1 MENDASDSPDSWTG
15 CLFFIAV
22 VVRNGSRNKGEIPVK
37 RLFPGMAGRAGRSAG
52 SVNKTTGLSTFF
64 CREGV
69 WYSLVIA
76 FAFFAALLKQ
86 VNATMLFTS
95 LLVCPLFISLW
106 LSRRIL
112 GKLTV
117 TRIVPSRIH
126 AGDTFV
132 TQLELVNPRAKIS
145 AWGVIVEDDIVGL
158 QTSNFG
164 LQEEA
169 MGARSPHRPA
179 VYFDYVRAGDVKRKS
194 YTGRLPERGRYR
206 FGKVT
211 LSTRFPCGF
220 FRSMVELEVEDEMIV
235 LPKIGTLAAGWMT
248 RRHDASETMMRR
260 RYRPSRST
268 GEFLGVRN
276 WQHGDTK
283 RWVHWRASARHDQL
297 VVKQYEQHQNHDA
310 AILLDLF
317 CPAEGGQTPQFADD
331 IELAIS
337 FAATLATDIIRRG
350 GCNLTFGTFQEPAE
364 GKGAAALR
372 PVTIDHGPSNTALLD
387 KILDRLA
394 VLRMTPTDCLADM
407 LTEALANT
415 EPNADLILIS
425 PAPVDFS
432 DMTRFGKLKNDPR
445 LRTLMQ
451 RVRLV
456 AVSDEG
462 FDKIFSVGQ

>member
-1 MENDASDSPDSWTG
+1 M
-15 CLFFIAV
+15 FFV
-22 VVRNGSRNKGEIPVK
+22 QFVDNKGEIPVK
-37 RLFPGMAGRAGRSAG
+37 RSSPGI
-52 SVNKTTGLSTFF
+52 STFF

-69 WYSLVIA
+69 WYALVIA
-76 FAFFAALLKQ
+76 GAFFAALLKQ
-86 VNATMLFTS
+86 VYATMLFTS

-106 LSRRIL
+106 LSRRVL

-117 TRIVPSRIH
+117 KRIVPSRIH

-132 TQLELVNPRAKIS
+132 TQLELVNPREKVS
-145 AWGVIVEDDIVGL
+145 AWGVVVEDDI
-158 QTSNFG
+158 
-164 LQEEA
+164 A
-169 MGARSPHRPA
+169 MRDEGRGTRDESLTPHPSPLTPRHRPA
-179 VYFDYVRAGDVKRKS
+179 VYFDYVRAGDGKRKS

-206 FGKVT
+206 FCKVT

-220 FRSMVELEVEDEMIV
+220 FRSMVELNVEDEMIV

-248 RRHDASETMMRR
+248 RQHEASETMMRR
-260 RYRPSRST
+260 RHRPSRVT
-268 GEFLGVRN
+268 GEFLGVRG

-317 CPAEGGQTPQFADD
+317 CPTSVESMLQFADNM
-331 IELAIS
+331 ELAVS

-350 GCNLTFGTFQEPAE
+350 GCNLTFGVFQESAE
-364 GKGAAALR
+364 GKGAAPLRPVTKGAAPLR
-372 PVTIDHGPSNTALLD
+372 PVTIYHGPSNTALLD
-387 KILDRLA
+387 QILDHLA
-394 VLRMTPTDCLADM
+394 ILRMTPTDCLADM

-425 PAPVDFS
+425 PMPVDFS

-451 RVRLV
+451 RVRM
-456 AVSDEG
+456 VSVTDKD
-462 FDKIFSVGQ
+462 FDVIFMQ

>member
-1 MENDASDSPDSWTG
+1 
-15 CLFFIAV
+15 
-22 VVRNGSRNKGEIPVK
+22 
-37 RLFPGMAGRAGRSAG
+37 
-52 SVNKTTGLSTFF
+52 
-64 CREGV
+64 
-69 WYSLVIA
+69 VIA

-117 TRIVPSRIH
+117 KRIVPSRIH

-132 TQLELVNPRAKIS
+132 VQLELNNPREKIS
-145 AWGVIVEDDIVGL
+145 SWGVIVEDDIIRL
-158 QTSNFG
+158 QASDFR

-169 MGARSPHRPA
+169 TNPEARSPKSEAHHRPA
-179 VYFDYVRAGDVKRKS
+179 VYFDYVRAGDGKRKS

-220 FRSMVELEVEDEMIV
+220 FRSMVELNIEDEMIV

-248 RRHDASETMMRR
+248 RRHEASETMMRR
-260 RYRPSRST
+260 RHRPSRVT
-268 GEFLGVRN
+268 GEFLGVRG

-297 VVKQYEQHQNHDA
+297 VVRQYEQHQNHDA

-317 CPAEGGQTPQFADD
+317 CPVDNPGIATEYRVHPWFMADN
-331 IELAIS
+331 IELAVS
-337 FAATLATDIIRRG
+337 FAATLASDIIRRG
-350 GCNLTFGTFQEPAE
+350 GCNLTFGAFQESAE
-364 GKGAAALR
+364 IYR
-372 PVTIDHGPSNTALLD
+372 GPSNTALLD
-387 KILDRLA
+387 QILDRLA

-407 LTEALANT
+407 LTDALAAT

-425 PAPVDFS
+425 PMPIDFN

-445 LRTLMQ
+445 LRALMQ
-451 RVRLV
+451 RVRRV
-456 AVSDEG
+456 AVTDEE
-462 FDKIFSVGQ
+462 FDEIFMQ

>member
-1 MENDASDSPDSWTG
+1 MKRKSPN
-15 CLFFIAV
+15 I
-22 VVRNGSRNKGEIPVK
+22 
-37 RLFPGMAGRAGRSAG
+37 
-52 SVNKTTGLSTFF
+52 STFF

-76 FAFFAALLKQ
+76 LAFFAALLKQ

-132 TQLELVNPRAKIS
+132 VQLELANPREKIS
-145 AWGVIVEDDIVGL
+145 TWGVIVEDNIVGL
-158 QTSNFG
+158 QTSDFG

-169 MGARSPHRPA
+169 MGTRNLKPEARSPHRPA
-179 VYFDYVRAGDVKRKS
+179 VYFDYVRAGDGKRKS

-220 FRSMVELEVEDEMIV
+220 FRSMVELEVENEMIV

-248 RRHDASETMMRR
+248 RQHDASETMIRR
-260 RYRPSRST
+260 RHRPSRST
-268 GEFLGVRN
+268 GEFLGVRG

-337 FAATLATDIIRRG
+337 FAATLATDITRRG
-350 GCNLTFGTFQEPAE
+350 GCNLTFGTFQESAE

-372 PVTIDHGPSNTALLD
+372 PVTIFHGPSNTALLD
-387 KILDRLA
+387 QILDRLA
-394 VLRMTPTDCLADM
+394 VLRMTPTDGLADM

-425 PAPVDFS
+425 PVPVDFS
-432 DMTRFGKLKNDPR
+432 DRTRFGKLKNDPR

-451 RVRLV
+451 RVRMV

-462 FDKIFSVGQ
+462 FDEIFMQ

>member
-1 MENDASDSPDSWTG
+1 
-15 CLFFIAV
+15 
-22 VVRNGSRNKGEIPVK
+22 VK
-37 RLFPGMAGRAGRSAG
+37 RISSRIVGR
-52 SVNKTTGLSTFF
+52 TTGISTFF

-76 FAFFAALLKQ
+76 GAFFAALLKQ

-117 TRIVPSRIH
+117 KRIVPSRIH

-132 TQLELVNPRAKIS
+132 TQLELVNSCAITMTGRNTGIS
-145 AWGVIVEDDIVGL
+145 AWGVIVEDDIVRL
-158 QTSNFG
+158 QTSDFV
-164 LQEEA
+164 LQETLSNTHPEVL
-169 MGARSPHRPA
+169 SPKSESPSHHRPA
-179 VYFDYVRAGDVKRKS
+179 VYFDYVRAGDGKRKS

-220 FRSMVELEVEDEMIV
+220 FRSRVELEVEDEMIV

-260 RYRPSRST
+260 RHRPSRST
-268 GEFLGVRN
+268 GEFLGVRG
-276 WQHGDTK
+276 WQHGDPK

-317 CPAEGGQTPQFADD
+317 CPPAAANLRAAEDVTQFADVV
-331 IELAIS
+331 ELAVS
-337 FAATLATDIIRRG
+337 FAATLATDIIRHG
-350 GCNLTFGTFQEPAE
+350 GCNLTFGTFQESAE
-364 GKGAAALR
+364 
-372 PVTIDHGPSNTALLD
+372 IWHGPSNTALLD
-387 KILDRLA
+387 QILDRLA
-394 VLRMTPTDCLADM
+394 VLRMTTTDYLANM

-425 PAPVDFS
+425 PVPVDFS
-432 DMTRFGKLKNDPR
+432 DMSRFGKLKNDPR

-451 RVRLV
+451 RVRMV
-456 AVSDEG
+456 AVTDEG
-462 FDKIFSVGQ
+462 FDEIFSVTGQ

>member
-1 MENDASDSPDSWTG
+1 M
-15 CLFFIAV
+15 
-22 VVRNGSRNKGEIPVK
+22 K
-37 RLFPGMAGRAGRSAG
+37 R
-52 SVNKTTGLSTFF
+52 KTPNISTFF

-76 FAFFAALLKQ
+76 GAFFAALLKQ
-86 VNATMLFTS
+86 VNITMLFTS
-95 LLVCPLFISLW
+95 LLICPLFISLW

-112 GKLTV
+112 GQLAV

-132 TQLELVNPRAKIS
+132 TQLELANPRERIS
-145 AWGVIVEDDIVGL
+145 AWGVIVEDDIEVIESGTGGE
-158 QTSNFG
+158 QPN
-164 LQEEA
+164 
-169 MGARSPHRPA
+169 HRPA
-179 VYFDYVRAGDVKRKS
+179 VYFDYVCAGDGKRKS

-220 FRSMVELEVEDEMIV
+220 FRSMVELNVVDEMIV
-235 LPKIGTLAAGWMT
+235 LPTIGTLATGWMT
-248 RRHDASETMMRR
+248 RQHDASETMMRR
-260 RYRPSRST
+260 RHRPSRVT
-268 GEFLGVRN
+268 GEFLGVRG

-297 VVKQYEQHQNHDA
+297 VVRQYEQHQNHDA

-317 CPAEGGQTPQFADD
+317 CPAEKASQLADD
-331 IELAIS
+331 TELAVS
-337 FAATLATDIIRRG
+337 FAATLASDIIRRG
-350 GCNLTFGTFQEPAE
+350 GCNLTFGAFQESAE
-364 GKGAAALR
+364 
-372 PVTIDHGPSNTALLD
+372 IYHGPSNTVLLD
-387 KILDRLA
+387 QVLDRLA
-394 VLRMTPTDCLADM
+394 VLRMTQTDCLADM
-407 LTEALANT
+407 LTEALAST

-445 LRTLMQ
+445 LRTLTQ

-456 AVSDEG
+456 AVTETG
-462 FDKIFSVGQ
+462 FDGIFSVTGQ